1 MSKFDMYI
9 RELNKHK
16 NVIENIF
23 ETFERIYKIPIKE
36 EDVEDLINLNITLLD
51 SLAYRFSKFQDTLGK
66 AIKVWFYLKGE
77 NVDNL
82 TIIDVINLAEK
93 IGFSINKDIWW
104 RCRSIR
110 NRISHEYEEDY
121 SKIAL
126 IINDIYELFPLLKKV
141 LKELEDRK

>member
-1 MSKFDMYI
+1 MN
-9 RELNKHK
+9 ELNKHK
-16 NVIENIF
+16 KIIENIF
-23 ETFERIYKIPIKE
+23 ETIERTYGMPIKE
-36 EDVEDLINLNITLLD
+36 TDVEDLVNINIILLD

-77 NVDNL
+77 NIDNL
-82 TIIDVINLAEK
+82 TIIDIINLAEK
-93 IGFSINKDIWW
+93 IGFSINKEIWW

-121 SKIAL
+121 SKITL
-126 IINDIYELFPLLKKV
+126 VVNDIYELFPLLKKV

>member
-1 MSKFDMYI
+1 MSKFLMYMN
-9 RELNKHK
+9 ELNKHK
-16 NVIENIF
+16 KIIENIF
-23 ETFERIYKIPIKE
+23 ETIERTYGMPIKE
-36 EDVEDLINLNITLLD
+36 TDVEDLVNINIILLD

-82 TIIDVINLAEK
+82 TIIDIINLAEK
-93 IGFSINKDIWW
+93 IGFSINKEIWW

-121 SKIAL
+121 SKITL
-126 IINDIYELFPLLKKV
+126 VVNDIYELFPLLKKV

>member
-9 RELNKHK
+9 NELKKHK

-23 ETFERIYKIPIKE
+23 ETFERIYEIPIKE
-36 EDVEDLINLNITLLD
+36 KDVEDLINLNITLLD

-126 IINDIYELFPLLKKV
+126 VINDIYELFPILKKV
-141 LKELEDRK
+141 LNELEDKK

>member
-23 ETFERIYKIPIKE
+23 ETFERIYEIPIKE
-36 EDVEDLINLNITLLD
+36 KDVEDLISFNITLLD

>member
-9 RELNKHK
+9 NELKKHK

-23 ETFERIYKIPIKE
+23 NSLERIYKIPIKE

-126 IINDIYELFPLLKKV
+126 VINDIYELFPLLKKV